1 VSVSVRRVSVDV
13 AAHEEC
19 AAPIDAAPKALARW
33 LLESG
38 AQVEDG
44 PHCGGVAGWI
54 DPDGHADYV
63 YPEITGYY
71 LQWLAWTATREGT
84 AVGLEY
90 HAALAQRWLAK
101 WVRCTDP
108 PATRVYLHGRRID
121 WRNGALFF
129 FDLAMVLRGV
139 ASAARAQLIDP
150 DVTLIR
156 DIDARLS
163 CLIADDGMFNPC
175 LANPASATPPDR
187 WSTRRGGYL
196 AKAAA
201 GVLTAS
207 EGLAQVGASVRNAAA
222 ATITASLDAAI
233 GQPHDET
240 HPALYA
246 IEGALAHPDRRAV
259 ATLLPAL
266 TNQVDMLLTHA
277 AAHDGA
283 LPELHDAPGVDR
295 LDIVAQALRAAVL
308 LRLRCVDWS
317 PDPHALEKMRHRLV
331 HYITPSGSLPF
342 APCAV
347 PPQYSVWCA
356 MFAEQALQLSTPAS
370 LQARR
375 YDVDTYLV

>member
-1 VSVSVRRVSVDV
+1 MSASVRRASAEV
-13 AAHEEC
+13 AANKAC
-19 AAPIDAAPKALARW
+19 AAPIDAAPKALAEW

-38 AQVEDG
+38 AQMKHG
-44 PHCGGVAGWI
+44 AQCGGVAGWI

-71 LQWLAWTATREGT
+71 LQWLAWTVAREGAT
-84 AVGLEY
+84 VSLEH
-90 HAALAQRWLAK
+90 HAAMAQRWLAQ
-101 WVRCTDP
+101 WIRRTDP
-108 PATRVYLHGRRID
+108 PATRVYLHGRGSD
-121 WRNGALFF
+121 WRNEALFF
-129 FDLAMVLRGV
+129 FDLAMILRGV

-150 DVTLIR
+150 DATLIC

-163 CLIADDGMFNPC
+163 CLIADDGMFKPC
-175 LANPASATPPDR
+175 LADPASATLPDR

-207 EGLAQVGASVRNAAA
+207 GNLAQVGEDVRSAAA

-233 GQPHDET
+233 GQPHVET

-259 ATLLPAL
+259 APSLPAL

-283 LPELHDAPGVDR
+283 LPESHDAPGVDR

-331 HYITPSGSLPF
+331 HYITPGGSLPF
-342 APCAV
+342 APCAA
-347 PPQYSVWCA
+347 PPQYNVWCA
-356 MFAEQALQLSTPAS
+356 MFAEQALQLSKPAAP
-370 LQARR
+370 QAPL
-375 YDVDTYLV
+375 YDVDAYLV

>member
-1 VSVSVRRVSVDV
+1 MDPVRGS
-13 AAHEEC
+13 A
-19 AAPIDAAPKALARW
+19 
-33 LLESG
+33 
-38 AQVEDG
+38 
-44 PHCGGVAGWI
+44 
-54 DPDGHADYV
+54 
-63 YPEITGYY
+63 
-71 LQWLAWTATREGT
+71 
-84 AVGLEY
+84 
-90 HAALAQRWLAK
+90 
-101 WVRCTDP
+101 
-108 PATRVYLHGRRID
+108 ATRVYLHGRGSD

-150 DVTLIR
+150 DETLIR

-163 CLIADDGMFNPC
+163 RLIADDGVFNPW

-207 EGLAQVGASVRNAAA
+207 EGLAQVGAGVRNAAA

-240 HPALYA
+240 HPRLYA

-277 AAHDGA
+277 VAHDGA
-283 LPELHDAPGVDR
+283 LPESHDAPGVDR

-308 LRLRCVDWS
+308 LRLRCVEWS

-342 APCAV
+342 APRAA
-347 PPQYSVWCA
+347 PPQYNVWCA
-356 MFAEQALQLSTPAS
+356 MFAEQALQLSRPAAP
-370 LQARR
+370 QARR
-375 YDVDTYLV
+375 YDVDAYLV